1 MDTLSLISEVTKN
14 REKYFSLAQ
23 KLARRSKTLEK
34 LESLMY
40 RDSNLLSTSLSQ
52 GEIRSQEFF
61 RSLIDKTLT
70 SALASVIL
78 GSKSF
83 TQTDSER
90 TFEKAWPIIVGQMLP
105 PLTQF
110 INEIQQG
117 LDNGDLKVEDQSDYE
132 DFSRKMSWL
141 GMAARVLRYI
151 ANPSYS
157 FFSLGEYFEKE
168 RQGFKMMRR
177 VPRVDDRTCSDCIEF
192 GNMGWQPIGTLPMPG
207 QQCRC
212 YDRCRCRIEYR

>member
-23 KLARRSKTLEK
+23 KLARRTKTLEK

-117 LDNGDLKVEDQSDYE
+117 LDNGDLKVEDQGDYE

-157 FFSLGEYFEKE
+157 FFSLGEYFERE

-177 VPRVDDRTCSDCIEF
+177 VPRVDDRTCPDCIEF

>member
-177 VPRVDDRTCSDCIEF
+177 VPRVDDRTCPDCIEF

>member
-23 KLARRSKTLEK
+23 KLARRTKTLEK

-141 GMAARVLRYI
+141 GMAARVY
-151 ANPSYS
+151 
-157 FFSLGEYFEKE
+157 
-168 RQGFKMMRR
+168 
-177 VPRVDDRTCSDCIEF
+177 
-192 GNMGWQPIGTLPMPG
+192 GT
-207 QQCRC
+207 
-212 YDRCRCRIEYR
+212 